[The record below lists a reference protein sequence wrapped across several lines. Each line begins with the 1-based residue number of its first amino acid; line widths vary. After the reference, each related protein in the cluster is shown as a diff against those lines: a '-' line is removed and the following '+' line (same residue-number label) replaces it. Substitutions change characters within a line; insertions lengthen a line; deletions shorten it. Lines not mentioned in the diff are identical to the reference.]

1 MINFKMQDD
10 TLTKRQ
16 AEYLHLVSYAQNRVL
31 GASFSDAAQ
40 AKAEYEALVNR
51 ADEFFGEGTLK
62 ESEKA
67 MSYGWMLDLLSQ
79 EVLSAVHSMV
89 SARDAGSIHE
99 FTEYADYYL
108 LYLWEDKALSKYMI
122 GYEPAEFFTEDEYR
136 EAVKAFG

>member
-1 MINFKMQDD
+1 MIDFKLQDD
-10 TLTKRQ
+10 TLTRRQ
-16 AEYLHLVSYAQNRVL
+16 AEYLNLVNYAQNRVL

-67 MSYGWMLDLLSQ
+67 MSYGWMLSRLSN
-79 EVLSAVHSMV
+79 EVISAVHSMV
-89 SARDAGSIHE
+89 SARDAGSVYE
-99 FTEYADYYL
+99 FTEYADYYS
-108 LYLWEDKALSKYMI
+108 LYLWEDKALSKYMMEY
-122 GYEPAEFFTEDEYR
+122 GLPEFDDDDEYR

>member
-1 MINFKMQDD
+1 MIDFKLQDD
-10 TLTKRQ
+10 TLTRRQ
-16 AEYLHLVSYAQNRVL
+16 AEYLNLVNYAQNRVL

-51 ADEFFGEGTLK
+51 TDEFFGEGTLK

-67 MSYGWMLDLLSQ
+67 MSYGWMLSRLSN

-99 FTEYADYYL
+99 FTEYADYYS
-108 LYLWEDKALSKYMI
+108 LYLWEDKALSKYMME
-122 GYEPAEFFTEDEYR
+122 YDLPEFDDDDEYR